1 MDRKPAAS
9 RAALGLRA
17 ARGALFETARAGN
30 LEGFPARLSAATD
43 RYFADRLAEMAAAD
57 QAPAK
62 RPFALL
68 AVGGYGRGE
77 LCPYSDIDLLVLF
90 PKRIPA
96 EAQALTKA
104 LLFPLWDLGLDLG
117 HGVRAIGDC
126 LSLAKSDP
134 QVLASLLDARFLAGD
149 PGPWQDFQKAF
160 GNKIGAR
167 QARAFALWLQEQN
180 ALRESQFGDG
190 SGLLEPDLK
199 NGLGGLRG
207 IHHMRWMERAF
218 ALAGQRLE
226 VFSAEE
232 RIALE
237 EAQTFLLHTRTALHL
252 AAGRHAD
259 TLIFEHQPRV
269 AEALGFSGPRP
280 GLAVELFL
288 SALHR
293 AMTRV
298 KSMRQAMGRACCQER
313 PEPRKPLAPGLLT
326 GPAGLEFQDPGG
338 LVRPPGLALEI
349 FLASARSGRPVS
361 WEALRAVRAALPA
374 LGPALADRPETLASL
389 VDLFLADTRS
399 GQRAS
404 QVLAETGLL
413 AAILPEF
420 GQAADL
426 VQFDDYHL
434 HPLGRH
440 TLECVRILARFLVLG
455 SGGNQDG
462 AEAPGGC
469 RWCLEAS
476 ARVDSP
482 ATLLLAGLCHDL
494 AKPLPGDHSEQ
505 GVDLA
510 RNLLRRFGQP
520 EEVIEDVAFLVRRHL
535 FLPITATR
543 RDLSQEGVLSGA
555 AGIIGTARRLDMLA
569 LLAVADSLAT
579 GPRAW
584 NNWTAA
590 LFAEFYFKTRKLL
603 TEGPLSEPD
612 ATRRIVETRDRVR
625 ALCAGRFESAFVE
638 RCLDA
643 MPARAL
649 QILDPET
656 VVRHVALAGR
666 LDEALEEDRRR
677 KPSGKGGVGVCLVE
691 ARPTNVAGC
700 WELTVAALDRP
711 GLFATLAGVLSLH
724 GLNVYSAEL
733 FTWTSG
739 AALDLFVVSDPPDSL
754 FPDEAWAR
762 IQRSAHYALTGKLEL
777 ESRLAERRNSPL
789 AKAASGPRYRP
800 AVSVDNA
807 ESDFFTRIEVKAGDR
822 LGLLHDIAR
831 ALHRLGLD
839 IQLARIATSG
849 GRIADVFYVRDAQGN
864 GKVEEPER
872 LREVEQALLTAGE
885 P

>member
-1 MDRKPAAS
+1 MDGSPAAS
-9 RAALGLRA
+9 RAALALRA

-30 LEGFPARLSAATD
+30 LEGFPARLSAAAD
-43 RYFADRLAEMAAAD
+43 RYFTARPAELGVAC
-57 QAPAK
+57 K

-68 AVGGYGRGE
+68 AVGGYGRSE
-77 LCPYSDIDLLVLF
+77 LCPHSDIDLLVLF
-90 PKRIPA
+90 AGRIPREA
-96 EAQALTKA
+96 EALTRALC
-104 LLFPLWDLGLDLG
+104 FPLWDLGLDLG
-117 HGVRAIGDC
+117 HGVRSIGDC
-126 LSLAKSDP
+126 LALSRSDP

-149 PGPWQDFQKAF
+149 PGPWTEFQKAF
-160 GNKIGAR
+160 GRKIGPR
-167 QARAFALWLQEQN
+167 QARAFADWLQGQN

-207 IHHMRWMERAF
+207 IHHMRWLERIF

-226 VFSAEE
+226 VFNAEE
-232 RIALE
+232 RVELE
-237 EAQTFLLHTRTALHL
+237 EAHDFLLRTRTALHL

-259 TLIFEHQPRV
+259 TLIFEHQPQV

-280 GLAVELFL
+280 GLAVEAFL

-298 KSMRQAMGRACCQER
+298 KSMRRAMGRACCPER
-313 PEPRKPLAPGLLT
+313 PEPCRNVAPGLHT
-326 GPAGLEFQDPGG
+326 GPAGLEFQDPSA
-338 LVRPPGLALEI
+338 LARNPALALDL
-349 FLASARSGRPVS
+349 FLAAARSGRDVS
-361 WEALRAVRAALPA
+361 WQALRAVRAALPG
-374 LGPALADRPETLASL
+374 LGRALAGRPETLAWM
-389 VDLFLADTRS
+389 VELFLADTRS
-399 GQRAS
+399 GQQAS

-440 TLECVRILARFLVLG
+440 TLECVRILARFLALG
-455 SGGNQDG
+455 SDG
-462 AEAPGGC
+462 TDGRNAPGGC
-469 RWCLEAS
+469 RWCLEAA
-476 ARVDSP
+476 ARMDSP

-505 GVDLA
+505 GAALA
-510 RNLLRRFGQP
+510 RSLLQRYGQP
-520 EEVIEDVAFLVRRHL
+520 AEVVEDVAFLVQRHL
-535 FLPITATR
+535 YLPITATR

-555 AGIIGTARRLDMLA
+555 AGIIGTARRLDLLA
-569 LLAVADSLAT
+569 LLSVADSLAT

-625 ALCAGRFESAFVE
+625 GLCTGRFDGTFME
-638 RCLDA
+638 RSLDA

-649 QILDPET
+649 QILDPES
-656 VVRHVALAGR
+656 VVRHLALAAR
-666 LDEALEEDRRR
+666 LEEALEEDRRR
-677 KPSGKGGVGVCLVE
+677 KPAGKGGVGVCLVE
-691 ARPTNVAGC
+691 ARPSTVEGC

-724 GLNVYSAEL
+724 GFNVFSAEL
-733 FTWTSG
+733 FTWTNG
-739 AALDLFVVSDPPDSL
+739 AALDLFVVSEPPDSL
-754 FPDEAWAR
+754 FPGEAWAR
-762 IQRSAHYALTGKLEL
+762 VQRSAHYALTGKLEL
-777 ESRLAERRNSPL
+777 EARLAERRNSPL
-789 AKAASGPRYRP
+789 AKASRPRYRP
-800 AVSVDNA
+800 AVHVDNA
-807 ESDFFTRIEVKAGDR
+807 ESDFYTRIEVKAGDR

-864 GKVEEPER
+864 GKVEDPER
-872 LREVEQALLTAGE
+872 LRAVEQALLEAGE